1 MCVYDLRFLRGRV
14 LVDLVQLFANNRALL
29 EAKGAFILRRL
40 CLLLD
45 GRIIYC
51 ALARILLH
59 ADNREFASLLVEL
72 LSLILLTAVE
82 LTDLREQLRG
92 CCAAGSHGAATSAA
106 AGRGRIASTA
116 AGSSDG
122 VSASGGEGDKS
133 AAGLTA
139 IAPSAA
145 GSADGVSEDEAAV
158 VDPEDGVGV
167 FLLLYRTWCHNPI
180 ATLALCLL
188 TEAYELGA
196 RLVARFGETTISV
209 GVLMQC
215 DKLVQLLETP
225 IFVNTRLHL
234 TQPERPDHGHLL
246 RSLYGL
252 LMLMPQGTAYAT
264 LRDRLTSVTSLHIA
278 LGSAAYG
285 GAGGRWQAAPAAAPA
300 SLQAYGGAVG
310 LDALAGPLHGTAAA
324 PSAAA
329 ASPFDLD
336 TVFSV
341 FADSQAVYKAALRE
355 DLRSRS
361 VLHRYNTLQAQLGA
375 TAAAS
380 AAAVAVATAAAS
392 AASVMSALPGP
403 VGAGDAAVGVAGG
416 EGGGAAAAA
425 GAGGQARRS
434 ALGAVPTSAVKAAGG
449 AAQAPSLL
457 GLGET
462 PETEAASE
470 AAEAAAPAAPDDAGA
485 EIEEEAAAGEAA
497 PGAGAVASPGASGH
511 LLRHQRSLRD
521 ELRGL
526 GVATPAARAGASGSG
541 AGDLTP
547 SPAPD
552 TPLPGAAAPALAA
565 VGAPGANG
573 AEVRSRAGTESEGSS
588 SDDEEEGGNQ

>member
-1 MCVYDLRFLRGRV
+1 V
-14 LVDLVQLFANNRALL
+14 
-29 EAKGAFILRRL
+29 
-40 CLLLD
+40 
-45 GRIIYC
+45 
-51 ALARILLH
+51 
-59 ADNREFASLLVEL
+59 
-72 LSLILLTAVE
+72 
-82 LTDLREQLRG
+82 
-92 CCAAGSHGAATSAA
+92 
-106 AGRGRIASTA
+106 
-116 AGSSDG
+116 
-122 VSASGGEGDKS
+122 
-133 AAGLTA
+133 
-139 IAPSAA
+139 
-145 GSADGVSEDEAAV
+145 AV

-278 LGSAAYG
+278 LGSAAHG
-285 GAGGRWQAAPAAAPA
+285 GAGGRWKAPAAVGGSTSAASA
-300 SLQAYGGAVG
+300 SLHGYGGVVG

-324 PSAAA
+324 PPASTV
-329 ASPFDLD
+329 SPFDLD
-336 TVFSV
+336 SVFSV

-375 TAAAS
+375 NAAAS
-380 AAAVAVATAAAS
+380 AAAVAVATAASS
-392 AASVMSALPGP
+392 AAGVMGALPGP
-403 VGAGDAAVGVAGG
+403 VGAGDSAVGLAGG
-416 EGGGAAAAA
+416 DGAGMAAAAA
-425 GAGGQARRS
+425 GQARRG
-434 ALGAVPTSAVKAAGG
+434 APGAVPSSAVKAAGG
-449 AAQAPSLL
+449 AAQAPALL
-457 GLGET
+457 ALGEA
-462 PETEAASE
+462 PEAADAA
-470 AAEAAAPAAPDDAGA
+470 AAEGAPLAAPDAGA
-485 EIEEEAAAGEAA
+485 DVEAEEAAPSEGAIAA
-497 PGAGAVASPGASGH
+497 LGASGH
-511 LLRHQRSLRD
+511 LLLHQRSLRD

-526 GVATPAARAGASGSG
+526 GVASPAARTGRSGSA

-552 TPLPGAAAPALAA
+552 TPLPGAAAATLAA
-565 VGAPGANG
+565 AGAPGANG
-573 AEVRSRAGTESEGSS
+573 GEVGSRAGTESEGSS
-588 SDDEEEGGNQ
+588 SDEEEGRNQ